1 MLNTV
6 FVCEQKP
13 YLPLWLHV
21 ATAPWFKASVCQL
34 LKNVSLLIVASTD
47 QLLLSLCLA
56 CRDKLTMEMLVW
68 KLVKEYEASKK
79 RIKGLEI
86 FLKE

>member
-1 MLNTV
+1 MNTV
-6 FVCEQKP
+6 FLCEQKP
-13 YLPLWLHV
+13 YLPLRLHV
-21 ATAPWFKASVCQL
+21 AMAPWLKALVCQL

-56 CRDKLTMEMLVW
+56 CREKLTMKMSAW
-68 KLVKEYEASKK
+68 KLVKECEASKK
-79 RIKGLEI
+79 RIEGLKI